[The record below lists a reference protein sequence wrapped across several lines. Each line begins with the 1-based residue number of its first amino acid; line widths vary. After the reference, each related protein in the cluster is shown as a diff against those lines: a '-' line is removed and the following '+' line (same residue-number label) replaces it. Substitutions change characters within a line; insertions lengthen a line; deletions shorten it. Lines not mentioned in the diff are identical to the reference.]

1 MNKPQLFRWIRRWGP
16 AAIVLTAAVSA
27 GAWYH
32 RELIAWFGGASA
44 AITGPVS
51 ASGHQHDGGPMD
63 QSGPVKPGDNQGIG
77 AASAAAPIND
87 ICPVLGNAVPA
98 NATTIT
104 WNGHTIGFC
113 CPGCDTQFLAW
124 PDDRKQAMVDRWL
137 AVRTRVASTPPA
149 SQPTTQPSIQ
159 PAQGPAEGIA
169 YWTCAMHPSVK
180 SNDPGTCPICKM
192 DLTPVTQEEV
202 QSGVIFVDA
211 QRRQLIG
218 VRTTT
223 VMMQNLDKTIRAV
236 GIIAYD
242 ETRLTDVTLKFRGW
256 IGELFADYT
265 GKHVQQGEPLF
276 TIYSPEL
283 LSAQQEYLDSLAA
296 TDLPGRTTRV
306 GGPQMQFNRIWG
318 PLAEASRDRLLLWD
332 LSQKQLEELA
342 QRGKPLQYLPM
353 LSPATGTIIHKMV
366 VKGSA
371 IEPGKLIYRIADLSN
386 VWIEAQLYEDEI
398 PLVQVGQS
406 VNVSVAYMPGREFEG
421 TVSYIYPYLDSKTR
435 RGRVRLE
442 VSNEDGLL
450 RPDMFADV
458 FITVPL
464 GSRLVVPEEAILYG
478 GENNVVF
485 LDLGEGRIRPQ
496 RVTLGLRAAHHG
508 LGTDLV
514 EVIAGLA
521 PGDVVVTSGNFLIA
535 SESKLKAG
543 IEKW

>member
-1 MNKPQLFRWIRRWGP
+1 
-16 AAIVLTAAVSA
+16 
-27 GAWYH
+27 
-32 RELIAWFGGASA
+32 
-44 AITGPVS
+44 
-51 ASGHQHDGGPMD
+51 
-63 QSGPVKPGDNQGIG
+63 
-77 AASAAAPIND
+77 
-87 ICPVLGNAVPA
+87 
-98 NATTIT
+98 
-104 WNGHTIGFC
+104 
-113 CPGCDTQFLAW
+113 
-124 PDDRKQAMVDRWL
+124 
-137 AVRTRVASTPPA
+137 
-149 SQPTTQPSIQ
+149 
-159 PAQGPAEGIA
+159 
-169 YWTCAMHPSVK
+169 
-180 SNDPGTCPICKM
+180 M

-306 GGPQMQFNRIWG
+306 
-318 PLAEASRDRLLLWD
+318 AEASRDRLLLWD

-342 QRGKPLQYLPM
+342 QHSKPLQYLPM

-371 IEPGKLIYRIADLSN
+371 VEPGKLIYRIADLSN
-386 VWIEAQLYEDEI
+386 VWIEAELYEDEI

-406 VNVSVAYMPGREFEG
+406 VNVSVAYLPGRQFEG
-421 TVSYIYPYLDSKTR
+421 TVSYIYPYLNGKTR